1 MKNPFLDVMRQPLT
15 SPTQLVKL
23 LQDQQL
29 DTVQTSVQVL
39 GCRDPMALVSL
50 QQEYVQRTLNR
61 WTQLA
66 AEAEKWQAPAAG
78 HSHPEPPPVEPKPRS
93 KKVAEADVN
102 APSPASAAPAAPAND
117 GPGGEE
123 RHAVHDVAQK
133 ATQPDLPKEPAT
145 AAATP
150 ADRAGEAGDPIEPGE
165 DDLTQIRGIGPK
177 FARTLKD
184 HGITSYH
191 KLANLTPQEIE
202 ELEEKLGFSGRFER
216 ENWVEQA
223 RALIAH

>member
-1 MKNPFLDVMRQPLT
+1 VKNPFFDVMRQPMT
-15 SPTQLVKL
+15 SPQQLMKL

-29 DTVQTSVQVL
+29 DTVQTSVRAL
-39 GCRDPMALVSL
+39 GCRDPMTLVSL
-50 QQEYVQRTLNR
+50 QQEYVQRTLER

-66 AEAEKWQAPAAG
+66 ASAEKWHSPAADVP
-78 HSHPEPPPVEPKPRS
+78 HPEPRPVEPTPTT
-93 KKVAEADVN
+93 KKVAESDVD
-102 APSPASAAPAAPAND
+102 APPPATAAPAPAND
-117 GPGGEE
+117 PSSEPP
-123 RHAVHDVAQK
+123 HSAIHDAAEK
-133 ATQPDLPKEPAT
+133 ATSDVHEPET

-150 ADRAGEAGDPIEPGE
+150 AGEAGD

-177 FARTLKD
+177 FAQTLKD
-184 HGITSYH
+184 HGITSYQ
-191 KLANLTPQEIE
+191 KLASLTAREIE

>member
-1 MKNPFLDVMRQPLT
+1 VKNPFFDVMRQPMT
-15 SPTQLVKL
+15 SPQQLMKL

-29 DTVQTSVQVL
+29 DTVQTSVRAL
-39 GCRDPMALVSL
+39 GCRDPMTLVSL
-50 QQEYVQRTLNR
+50 QQEYVNRMLQR

-66 AEAEKWQAPAAG
+66 AETTAGAETAATSEKWHSPAADMP
-78 HSHPEPPPVEPKPRS
+78 HPEPRLVEPTPS
-93 KKVAEADVN
+93 TKKKAESDID
-102 APSPASAAPAAPAND
+102 APPPASAAPAPAND
-117 GPGGEE
+117 PSREPP
-123 RHAVHDVAQK
+123 HSAIHDAAEK
-133 ATQPDLPKEPAT
+133 ATSEVHQPET

-150 ADRAGEAGDPIEPGE
+150 APETGD

-177 FARTLKD
+177 FAQTLKD
-184 HGITSYH
+184 HGITSYQ
-191 KLANLTPQEIE
+191 KLASLTAQEIE